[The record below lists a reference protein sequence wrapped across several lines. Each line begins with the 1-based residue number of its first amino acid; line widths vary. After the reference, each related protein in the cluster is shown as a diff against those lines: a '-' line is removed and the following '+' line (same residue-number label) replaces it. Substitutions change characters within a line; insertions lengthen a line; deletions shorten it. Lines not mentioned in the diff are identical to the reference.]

1 MGIQVSECIWG
12 ERIADS
18 PMFES
23 ALQHAQCALHGR
35 YDQFQTYIDPNVDH
49 QQIIRYHQGPQ
60 HLSGSEKQCVRQRLR
75 LSPLRRM
82 LLPDNT
88 PSQRRP
94 GRMAYFTSVISSTT
108 TTSCLSPYCAKSFF
122 RCSPFSADL
131 TVPLTAQPFS
141 RRERTTQMAMKP
153 FAPLTRTFE
162 LG

>member
-82 LLPDNT
+82 LLPDIT

-94 GRMAYFTSVISSTT
+94 GRNGLSYLGDILYNNDFMLIAILRKELLQMLAFLRRSDCSSNCIAFLEKRAYNPDGDEAI
-108 TTSCLSPYCAKSFF
+108 
-122 RCSPFSADL
+122 
-131 TVPLTAQPFS
+131 
-141 RRERTTQMAMKP
+141 RTTDQD
-153 FAPLTRTFE
+153 L
-162 LG
+162 